1 MQKDKLPAKNLPVA
15 CAVEIIIGFAMEHA
29 GDIIRR
35 ISPFAEAFDKFSLL
49 CSHAVTCSSA
59 NAD

>member
-35 ISPFAEAFDKFSLL
+35 ISPFAEAFDQFSLL
-49 CSHAVTCSSA
+49 CVTP
-59 NAD
+59 

>member
-35 ISPFAEAFDKFSLL
+35 ISPFAEAFDPVSYTHLTLPTILL
-49 CSHAVTCSSA
+49 V
-59 NAD
+59 

>member
-29 GDIIRR
+29 GDTCRR
-35 ISPFAEAFDKFSLL
+35 YYKAY
-49 CSHAVTCSSA
+49 VTICGSI
-59 NAD
+59 

>member
-29 GDIIRR
+29 RR
-35 ISPFAEAFDKFSLL
+35 YYKAYITICGSI
-49 CSHAVTCSSA
+49 
-59 NAD
+59 

>member
-1 MQKDKLPAKNLPVA
+1 MRKDKLPAKNLPAA
-15 CAVEIIIGFAMEHA
+15 CAIIGFAMEHA

-35 ISPFAEAFDKFSLL
+35 ISPFAEAFDQFSLL